1 MRRVPFAH
9 ARVQEADGERTRE
22 RQPGTEGDD
31 DRQNFRRPEIVRE
44 KKLGR
49 LTEKIEER
57 LGYCDA
63 CERCDV
69 KGTRF
74 RKHL

>member
-1 MRRVPFAH
+1 MHACQAGRWRAH
-9 ARVQEADGERTRE
+9 TRAAIPTPRTTTTARISDG
-22 RQPGTEGDD
+22 
-31 DRQNFRRPEIVRE
+31 PEIVRE

-69 KGTRF
+69 KWTRF